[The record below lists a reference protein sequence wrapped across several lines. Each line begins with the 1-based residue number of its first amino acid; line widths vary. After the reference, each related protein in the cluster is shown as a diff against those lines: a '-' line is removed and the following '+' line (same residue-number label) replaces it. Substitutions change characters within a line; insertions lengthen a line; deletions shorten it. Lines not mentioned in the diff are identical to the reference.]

1 MTEYNIIVSPTFP
14 SYTHYISQQVMGP
27 AARDKP
33 NDNIEDFPDEGSDDQ
48 RGSPGRS
55 PTPPIGS
62 YADRKKPYCKTA
74 GTIGENRR

>member
-1 MTEYNIIVSPTFP
+1 MTEYINIVSPTFP
-14 SYTHYISQQVMGP
+14 SSTHNISQQVMGP

-62 YADRKKPYCKTA
+62 YADRKNPTA
-74 GTIGENRR
+74 RQQA